1 VTGAPGAVTPAGGS
15 GQPPLLDVRDLHVD
29 YGRRRRQVAAV
40 AGVSLAIEPGET
52 LGLVGE
58 SGSGK
63 TTLGRAILGLTPVSS
78 GRIAFAGQDITR
90 WRGRARRG
98 LARDIQ
104 VVFQDPYSSLNP
116 AMPVSAILA
125 ESLRARGARPA
136 RETALR
142 VREALEQVALP
153 AAAAGRYPGAFSGG
167 QRQRL
172 AIARALMPGP
182 RLVICD
188 EAVTALD
195 VSVQAQILNLLRDL
209 QRRHAFCYL
218 FIGHDLDV
226 VRFMSHR
233 VMVLYQGRV
242 MEHGPAAVV
251 ARRPRHP
258 YTQALL
264 AAAPGSGTGPAAP
277 SRPALPARPAA
288 PSRAAPPAQHSG
300 PPAQAPASP
309 GCPYA
314 PRCPHVIDICAA
326 AMPPLVPASDGG
338 AVACHRYPEL
348 ALIQKSGEDA

>member
-1 VTGAPGAVTPAGGS
+1 MS
-15 GQPPLLDVRDLHVD
+15 GEQPLLVVHDLHVE
-29 YGRRRRQVAAV
+29 YRKRGQRVAAV
-40 AGVSLAIEPGET
+40 AGVSLAIAPGET

-63 TTLGRAILGLTPVSS
+63 TTVGRAILGLTPVSG
-78 GRIAFAGQDITR
+78 GRISFAGQDITR
-90 WRGRARRG
+90 LRGRARRA
-98 LARDIQ
+98 LARDMQ

-136 RETALR
+136 RETAQR

-153 AAAAGRYPGAFSGG
+153 ATAASRYPATFSGG

-172 AIARALMPGP
+172 AIARALMPTP

-195 VSVQAQILNLLRDL
+195 VSVQAQILNLLREL
-209 QRRHAFCYL
+209 QREHAFCYL

-233 VMVLYQGRV
+233 VMVLYRGRV
-242 MEHGPAAVV
+242 MEHGPAGVV
-251 ARRPRHP
+251 ARHPRHP

-264 AAAPGSGTGPAAP
+264 AAAPGSAK
-277 SRPALPARPAA
+277 R
-288 PSRAAPPAQHSG
+288 
-300 PPAQAPASP
+300 PASP
-309 GCPYA
+309 GADTGAPPIPPPQNPAGCPFA
-314 PRCPHVIDICAA
+314 PRCPHAIDICATA
-326 AMPPLVPASDGG
+326 VPPLVPARDGG

-348 ALIQKSGEDA
+348 ALCRNVVRTYEIPETRRAPGRGPRRRAGRGRLR